1 MADIVVELVHC
12 VVGNSVG
19 GLENGMGATHL
30 GRFLLVGDRAS
41 IVKGGVA
48 ALEAFLVGK

>member
-1 MADIVVELVHC
+1 MVVELVHRI
-12 VVGNSVG
+12 VGNSVG

-41 IVKGGVA
+41 IVEGGVA